1 MWRALND
8 QYDPQDSKDSTFPY
22 LHWWPKK
29 DTTEFVQYDF
39 DKPYT
44 VSESKVYWFD
54 DGPWG
59 GCRIPASYKL
69 YYQKD
74 GQWVEVKNTVPYEI
88 AKDKYNVLTFEP
100 VTTTALKLVVQLPV
114 DNSAGIHEWAVK

>member
-1 MWRALND
+1 
-8 QYDPQDSKDSTFPY
+8 
-22 LHWWPKK
+22 
-29 DTTEFVQYDF
+29 VQYDF
-39 DKPYT
+39 DQQHT

-59 GCRIPASYKL
+59 GCRIPASYKV
-69 YYQKD
+69 YYKK
-74 GQWVEVKNTVPYEI
+74 GEEWIPVKNTIPYEI

-100 VTTTALKLVVQLPV
+100 VTTTALKLEVELPA